1 MFTASRAPRRF
12 INNKGPVPSCH
23 PRRLNPAGFQEGF
36 KGAGG
41 CADGTAVRRA
51 ARGRHCARQRLRPT
65 LPPGG
70 PGEEGA
76 ARSKMAVAGPAS
88 AAGRLPARPRPGL
101 ARFRGCLAGALLGDC
116 LGAVFEGRSVVKLPE
131 LLSFLKGLE
140 PAPPE
145 EGGEAAG
152 SARGGA
158 WGAARWGAG
167 DIPRCPLHT
176 PRCARHSA
184 PLRFG
189 LDSSTPQD

>member
-1 MFTASRAPRRF
+1 MP
-12 INNKGPVPSCH
+12 
-23 PRRLNPAGFQEGF
+23 PALP
-36 KGAGG
+36 
-41 CADGTAVRRA
+41 
-51 ARGRHCARQRLRPT
+51 HT

-70 PGEEGA
+70 PEEEGA
-76 ARSKMAVAGPAS
+76 ARGKMAAAGPAS
-88 AAGRLPARPRPGL
+88 GSGRLPARPRPGP

-158 WGAARWGAG
+158 
-167 DIPRCPLHT
+167 
-176 PRCARHSA
+176 
-184 PLRFG
+184 
-189 LDSSTPQD
+189 